1 MCYTPL
7 RKDRFNPGSHSLIL
21 FECEIRDERY
31 SRSVRDAPVCAI
43 VISFR
48 TSHPRQ
54 DDQSDFDW
62 FKSYR
67 DLARLLYVLVPE
79 KQSRILMLGC
89 GNSKLSEDVCFI
101 HLAKVKQGVFNNE
114 IDVGGRLQEY
124 YQY

>member
-1 MCYTPL
+1 VLHPFEKRY
-7 RKDRFNPGSHSLIL
+7 PGSHLSFL
-21 FECEIRDERY
+21 IRDERY
-31 SRSVRDAPVCAI
+31 SRSVRYAPVSVI

-62 FKSYR
+62 FKSYK
-67 DLARLLYVLVPE
+67 DLAGLLYALVPD

-101 HLAKVKQGVFNNE
+101 HPA
-114 IDVGGRLQEY
+114 
-124 YQY
+124 